1 MRKLVTSLLCP
12 NTPPASGGVSR
23 SAVTLAVP
31 TASSTKADIMAYLDS
46 KGITYSSSQT
56 KEQLLALIGA

>member
-1 MRKLVTSLLCP
+1 MLPLFQGGS
-12 NTPPASGGVSR
+12 PAS
-23 SAVTLAVP
+23 ATPLAVP

-46 KGITYSSSQT
+46 KGITYNASQT

>member
-12 NTPPASGGVSR
+12 NTPPASGGVSP
-23 SAVTLAVP
+23 LAVP

-46 KGITYSSSQT
+46 KGITYSASQT